1 MVSGQRI
8 LLVAAEPREFAGLLP
23 LCSGV
28 KKLDWPVDWAK
39 SGECGGKQFRMVAN
53 GAGWARAGR
62 AVEAAYAACKP
73 EAIVSM
79 GFCGALD
86 PALNI
91 GDVFVATSIE
101 SAGRKFDVCAPFGDL
116 PAHASGVIASID
128 HIAGTAAEKSRLRST
143 GASAVEMEA
152 AGVALRAVQY
162 SIPMYC
168 VRSVTDL
175 GQQDFAMDFNEA
187 LREDGHFDTIRI
199 LTSAFRRPGRA
210 FPELIRLR
218 RSCLIAARSLGEFI
232 ACCRF

>member
-1 MVSGQRI
+1 
-8 LLVAAEPREFAGLLP
+8 VAAEPREFDGLLP
-23 LCSGV
+23 LCAGV
-28 KKLDWPVDWAK
+28 RKLDRPVDWAR
-39 SGECGGKQFRMVAN
+39 SGDCNGKQFSMVAN
-53 GAGWARAGR
+53 GAGWDRAGK
-62 AVEAAYAACKP
+62 AVEAAYPACKP

-79 GFCGALD
+79 GFCGALV

-101 SAGRKFDVCAPFGDL
+101 SAGRKFDMCAPTGDL

-128 HIAGTAAEKSRLRST
+128 HIAGTAAEKSRLRAM

-152 AGVALRAVQY
+152 AGVAIRAIQY

-175 GQQDFAMDFNEA
+175 WGQEFTIDFNQT

-199 LTSAFRRPGRA
+199 LTSALRRPGRA
-210 FPELIRLR
+210 FPELTRLR
-218 RSCLIAARSLGEFI
+218 RSCVIASRSLGEFI
-232 ACCRF
+232 AGCRF